1 MEPFHRMTFQE
12 TIDYLYRLLPVFHR
26 EGKKAFKADLMNTLR
41 LCEYLGNPQTKFK
54 SIHVAGTNG
63 KGSTS
68 HMMAAILQTA
78 GYKTGLY
85 TSPHLKSYT
94 ERFRINGLAIPE
106 QRIVSFVEQHQ
117 VFIEELKP
125 SFFELSVALAF
136 EYFAENK
143 VDIAVIEVGLGGRL
157 DSTNVIMPELSMI
170 TNIGWDHMDILGNS
184 LESIASEKAGIFKQ
198 KIPVVVSEKQEDTI
212 SSVFVERANE
222 LNSPIFFATDSLS
235 VKEVSTNFNE
245 MIVDVFDGN
254 TLIYRGVTMQLS
266 GKYQLKNILGV
277 LKSIHVLNSIGYKIT
292 ESDIRYGLANTISL
306 TGLKGRWQIL
316 KNSPL
321 TICDTAHNIDGL
333 REVLGALVSLAK
345 KNYYFILGFVKDKD
359 ILPILTLFPKDAF
372 YYFCEANSPRALPAE
387 ELNAVAKTIGLEGKA
402 IANVNDA
409 IQIVTKQVGEEDIVF
424 VGGSNF
430 IVAEI
435 DNL

>member
-1 MEPFHRMTFQE
+1 MTFQE
-12 TIDYLYRLLPVFHR
+12 TIDYLYQLLPVFHR
-26 EGKKAFKADLMNTLR
+26 EGKKAFKADLTNTIR
-41 LCEYLGNPQTKFK
+41 LCEYLGNPQSQFK

-68 HMMAAILQTA
+68 HMIAAILQTA

-106 QRIVSFVEQHQ
+106 QQIVSFVQKHQ
-117 VFIEELKP
+117 DVIEKLKP

-136 EYFAENK
+136 NYFAENK

-157 DSTNVIMPELSMI
+157 DSTNVITPALSII
-170 TNIGWDHMDILGNS
+170 TNIGWDHTDILGNT
-184 LESIASEKAGIFKQ
+184 LEAIAYEKAGIIKENV
-198 KIPVVVSEKQEDTI
+198 PLVVSERQESTI
-212 SSVFVERANE
+212 SDVFIERANE
-222 LNSPIFFATDSLS
+222 LHSPIFFATDSFS
-235 VKEVSTNFNE
+235 VKEISTNFHE

-254 TLIYRGVTMQLS
+254 DLVYRGLSMQLS
-266 GKYQLKNILGV
+266 GKYQLKNILGI

-292 ESDIRYGLANTISL
+292 DSDIRFGLANSISL

-316 KNSPL
+316 KNTPL

-333 REVLGALVSLAK
+333 REVLNALASLSK

-359 ILPILTLFPKDAF
+359 ILPILSLFPKEAF
-372 YYFCEANSPRALPAE
+372 YYFCEAKSPRSLPAE
-387 ELNAVAKTIGLEGKA
+387 ELNAIASSIGIQGKVV
-402 IANVNDA
+402 ANVNHA
-409 IQIVTKQVGEEDIVF
+409 MQIVDNQVGEEDIVF

-435 DNL
+435 DIL

>member
-1 MEPFHRMTFQE
+1 MTFQE
-12 TIDYLYRLLPVFHR
+12 TIDYLYQLLPVFHR
-26 EGKKAFKADLMNTLR
+26 EGKKAFKADLTNTIR
-41 LCEYLGNPQTKFK
+41 LCEYLGNPQSQFK

-106 QRIVSFVEQHQ
+106 QQIVSFVQKHQ
-117 VFIEELKP
+117 DVIEELKP

-136 EYFAENK
+136 NFFAENK

-157 DSTNVIMPELSMI
+157 DSTNVITPALSII
-170 TNIGWDHMDILGNS
+170 TNIGWDHTDILGNT
-184 LESIASEKAGIFKQ
+184 LEAIAYEKAGIIKENV
-198 KIPVVVSEKQEDTI
+198 PLVVSEKQESTI
-212 SSVFVERANE
+212 SDVFIERSNE
-222 LNSPIFFATDSLS
+222 LHSPIFFATDSFS
-235 VKEVSTNFNE
+235 VKEISTNFYE

-254 TLIYRGVTMQLS
+254 DLVYRGLSMQLS
-266 GKYQLKNILGV
+266 GKYQLKNILGI
-277 LKSIHVLNSIGYKIT
+277 LNAIHVLNSIGYKIT
-292 ESDIRYGLANTISL
+292 ESDIRFGLANSISL

-316 KNSPL
+316 KNTPL

-333 REVLGALVSLAK
+333 REVLNALASLSK

-359 ILPILTLFPKDAF
+359 ILPILSLFPKEAF
-372 YYFCEANSPRALPAE
+372 YYFCEAKSPRSLPAE
-387 ELNAVAKTIGLEGKA
+387 ELNAIASSIGIQGKA
-402 IANVNDA
+402 VANVNHA
-409 IQIVTKQVGEEDIVF
+409 MQIVDNQVGEEDIVF

-435 DNL
+435 DIL

>member
-1 MEPFHRMTFQE
+1 MTFQE
-12 TIDYLYRLLPVFHR
+12 TIDYLYQLLPVFHR
-26 EGKKAFKADLMNTLR
+26 EGKKAFKADLTNTIR
-41 LCEYLGNPQTKFK
+41 LCEYLGNPQSQFK

-68 HMMAAILQTA
+68 HMIAAILQTA

-106 QRIVSFVEQHQ
+106 QQIVSFVQKHQ
-117 VFIEELKP
+117 DVIEKLKP

-136 EYFAENK
+136 NYFAENK

-157 DSTNVIMPELSMI
+157 DSTNVITPALSII
-170 TNIGWDHMDILGNS
+170 TNIGRDHTDILGNT
-184 LESIASEKAGIFKQ
+184 LEAIAYEKAGIIKENV
-198 KIPVVVSEKQEDTI
+198 PLVVSERQESTI
-212 SSVFVERANE
+212 SDVFIERANE
-222 LNSPIFFATDSLS
+222 LHSPIFFATDSFS
-235 VKEVSTNFNE
+235 VKEISTNFHE

-254 TLIYRGVTMQLS
+254 DLVYRGLSMQLS
-266 GKYQLKNILGV
+266 GKYQLKNILGI

-292 ESDIRYGLANTISL
+292 DSDIRFGLANSISL

-316 KNSPL
+316 KNTPL

-333 REVLGALVSLAK
+333 REVLNALASLSK

-359 ILPILTLFPKDAF
+359 ILPILSLFPKEAF
-372 YYFCEANSPRALPAE
+372 YYFCEAKSPRSLPAE
-387 ELNAVAKTIGLEGKA
+387 ELNAIASSIGIQGKVV
-402 IANVNDA
+402 ANVNHA
-409 IQIVTKQVGEEDIVF
+409 MQIVDNQVGEEDIVF

-435 DNL
+435 DIL

>member
-1 MEPFHRMTFQE
+1 MTFQE
-12 TIDYLYRLLPVFHR
+12 TIDFLYQLLPVFHR
-26 EGKKAFKADLMNTLR
+26 EGKKAFKADLTNTIR
-41 LCEYLGNPQTKFK
+41 LCEYLGNPHTQFK

-68 HMMAAILQTA
+68 HMMAAILQSA

-94 ERFRINGLAIPE
+94 ERFRINGIPISE
-106 QRIVSFVEQHQ
+106 QRIVSFVVQHQ

-136 EYFAENK
+136 KYFAENK

-184 LESIASEKAGIFKQ
+184 LEAIASEKAGIFKQ
-198 KIPVVVSEKQEDTI
+198 KIPIVVSEKQEDTI
-212 SSVFVERANE
+212 SSLFIERANN
-222 LNSPIFFATDSLS
+222 LKSPIFFATDSLA

-245 MIVDVFDGN
+245 MIVDVFEGN
-254 TLIYRGVTMQLS
+254 TLIYRGITMQLS

-292 ESDIRYGLANTISL
+292 ESNIRYGLANTISL

-333 REVLGALVSLAK
+333 REVLGALASLAK

-359 ILPILTLFPKDAF
+359 ILPILALFPKDAI

-424 VGGSNF
+424 IGGSNF